1 MLPGFILQSDLGAEP
16 SELVKITTTK
26 KSFSC
31 VPILRSLSQIS
42 VSPSAL
48 RVSSTQPACDVLDV
62 PGSSASGRPLSAV
75 EARML

>member
-16 SELVKITTTK
+16 SELFKTTTK
-26 KSFSC
+26 KLFSC

-48 RVSSTQPACDVLDV
+48 GVSSAQPACDVLDV
-62 PGSSASGRPLSAV
+62 PGSSTSGRPLSAA